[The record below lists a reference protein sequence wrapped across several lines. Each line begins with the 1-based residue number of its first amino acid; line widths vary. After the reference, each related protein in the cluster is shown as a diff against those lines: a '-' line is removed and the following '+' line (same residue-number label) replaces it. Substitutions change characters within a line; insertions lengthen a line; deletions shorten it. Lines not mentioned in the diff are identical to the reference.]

1 MPASIFTNNDKPIS
15 RREDEGKVGFTPSI
29 SPNQRETL
37 TLQQVLRN
45 CRVRPGK
52 RMDEIFVAQEPTFVD
67 FSCRTDF
74 HWGCSYSSVKGDSP
88 FRWAFL
94 AMLTQALPDLR
105 SLPAVRP
112 RTEPC
117 PS

>member
-74 HWGCSYSSVKGDSP
+74 HWGLHTCNVAQLWYAIQYEDNGRILGCRAPHVDEKARVNHIP
-88 FRWAFL
+88 
-94 AMLTQALPDLR
+94 
-105 SLPAVRP
+105 
-112 RTEPC
+112 
-117 PS
+117 

>member
-1 MPASIFTNNDKPIS
+1 MPASILTNNDKPIS

-74 HWGCSYSSVKGDSP
+74 HWG
-88 FRWAFL
+88 L
-94 AMLTQALPDLR
+94 
-105 SLPAVRP
+105 
-112 RTEPC
+112 
-117 PS
+117 